1 MRRTQDTG
9 ATQTG
14 AGSHLAQPASAIPSP
29 ARIGRYAVLGMLGR
43 GGMGEV
49 YLGLDEQLARQVAIK
64 VLSRASEPAQVSG
77 RLRREALALAC
88 LAHPN
93 VVAIH
98 EVGEA
103 DGQVYLVMER
113 VDGAT
118 LRGWLSER
126 RRGVDE
132 VLAVMLQ
139 AGRGLAAAHAAGLI
153 HRDFKPENIM
163 IGADGRVRVMD
174 FGLACT
180 ATNPEAEI
188 TRTMV
193 SGRMQLL
200 DGATSAG
207 LGTPGYMAPE
217 QYMEVP
223 HDVRCDVFS
232 FCVVLFEALH
242 GQRPFPGEGFQAT
255 RESILRGALVR
266 VGRGEA
272 PAWLDAVI
280 HRGLLG
286 DPEQRWPSIDALLT
300 ALQRRSPPYR
310 RRALQGVGV
319 LALTAAVGLAGSA
332 ELGALGRADAEALA
346 EQLADER
353 LAAVEAIVGG
363 AAAHDEHE
371 LAEATFQA
379 FVSDPA
385 HRGTRALARAW
396 QRRGDQRLADGA
408 GEDALNAY
416 ARAYLEAREPAA
428 AAELMRTIGTVFR
441 DRWDGPALAQALA
454 TLRARGLDTP
464 ADAVLM
470 LDAALLQGDL
480 TGAAAL
486 AASDPAARAWAP
498 LLTTLAQAH
507 PGGRSSGKIVA
518 LPPGGA
524 AALVALDI
532 GGQEVALLDRSL
544 APIRRVRAEGRHLG
558 LVSGAP
564 WVQVFA
570 GGEAE
575 VLDLGG
581 AGGSPRSL
589 WRGPAE
595 RPIHL
600 AHALDLNRDGAPE
613 LLLSYRWPQLG
624 FHVLSGLGGPAA
636 TRAVAHAASDG
647 NGSELAA
654 VWSGDLDD
662 DGSQEVVAAFG
673 AWTAFDLRVFRAG
686 DDGGLELLARRR
698 FGHVTALTSLR
709 RGDERLLVVVNDEH
723 CPDPE
728 SFPIAP
734 HTGEVAGVH
743 LLRWDGAAL
752 LDAGLV
758 PLPRNATAP
767 IQSGGVAIAADLD
780 GDAVEELVVELVPAR
795 TTLLIR
801 QGEAG
806 LEHRLV
812 QGMRPLAAAQLDD
825 DPASELLV
833 RAGPDDALWVLGL
846 GDVNLPRLGP
856 APAPSRAVPSSLR
869 DPLLAQRWVRADE
882 LASVGLPAP
891 AAASLREVIGL
902 AADPVARRELQDH
915 AADLLVRAGDDAGAV
930 ALTRDADPDPSPA
943 ALARD
948 AAALAR
954 LGRYDEAH
962 AAAEAVLA
970 HPGRAPEQVAAVTV
984 LRDRFAALVPP
995 ASRLDLDFSGPLA
1008 PAWDIAR
1015 PASLRREAG
1024 GDGLHLMIASDM
1036 TPVAALP
1043 LTWDGGP
1050 LSLEFEVDVERL
1062 EYGACVWLAVVDRN
1076 DEVWLGA
1083 GVCAIGGG
1091 GRVLHIDR
1099 CMLGG
1104 RGWVEFAEREAP
1116 ADVTS
1121 RRVVARIAG
1130 FADGTAECSVADDV
1144 RRQYTSQVG
1153 AVSPVSGPL
1162 RLVLGAFVD
1171 HVEPTLALA
1180 TLRRVTIRGAGAAAT
1195 EARHSPQ
1202 ADAAHHLVEG
1212 DPLAALAALDTVVV
1226 SDPRDPLLRAL
1237 AANELR
1243 DLAELGGA
1251 VTELLPRLGDR
1262 SWRPDLALL
1271 LRTRPAAGMALQ
1283 QVAGSR
1289 LLPVMGFTWGSL
1301 RTHLRD
1307 PQSQR
1312 AVLAEL
1318 SGIDAMRPV
1327 APDERHALRR
1337 LLVLRAE
1344 LRQEIGDHAAAR
1356 SDLEAALAVPPVA
1369 TDADV
1374 EERVQAHLQLVRM
1387 LVALD
1392 PARARA
1398 HAHAAVAISAR
1409 PELVRDRL
1417 AAVPGLP

>member
-1 MRRTQDTG
+1 MP
-9 ATQTG
+9 ATAALT
-14 AGSHLAQPASAIPSP
+14 
-29 ARIGRYAVLGMLGR
+29 RIGRYTVLGLLGR

-49 YLGLDEQLARQVAIK
+49 YLGLDEQLERQVAIK
-64 VLSRASEPAQVSG
+64 VLSRGREPARISD
-77 RLRREALALAC
+77 RLQREALALAC

-93 VVAIH
+93 GVAIH

-103 DGQVYLVMER
+103 GGQVYLVMER

-118 LRGWLSER
+118 LRGWLGER
-126 RRGVDE
+126 RRSVDE

-180 ATNPEAEI
+180 SAGQETEI
-188 TRTMV
+188 TRTMP

-207 LGTPGYMAPE
+207 HGTPGYMAPE
-217 QYMEVP
+217 QYFELP
-223 HDVRCDVFS
+223 QDARCDVFS

-242 GQRPFPGEGFQAT
+242 GQRPFPGEGLQAT
-255 RESILRGALVR
+255 RESVLRGALIQVR
-266 VGRGEA
+266 RGEV
-272 PAWLDAVI
+272 PGWLDAVI
-280 HRGLLG
+280 RRGLLR
-286 DPEQRWPSIDALLT
+286 DPEERWPSVDALLT
-300 ALQRRSPPYR
+300 ALQGRPASYR
-310 RRALQGVGV
+310 RRALQGVGA
-319 LALTAAVGLAGSA
+319 LALTVAVGLAGSA
-332 ELGALGRADAEALA
+332 GLEELRRADAEARA
-346 EQLADER
+346 EQLADGR
-353 LAAVEAIVGG
+353 LAAALTIVGG
-363 AAAHDEHE
+363 AAAQGEHE
-371 LAEATFQA
+371 LAEASFQA

-385 HRGTRALARAW
+385 HRGTRALTRAW
-396 QRRGDQRLADGA
+396 QGRGDQRLAAGA
-408 GEDALNAY
+408 SEDALDAY

-428 AAELMRTIGTVFR
+428 AAALMRTIGAVFR
-441 DRWDGPALAQALA
+441 DRWDGPGLAQALA
-454 TLRARGLDTP
+454 TLRTRGLDLP
-464 ADAVLM
+464 ADAALM

-480 TGAAAL
+480 AGAASLVAG
-486 AASDPAARAWAP
+486 DPAMRAWAP
-498 LLTTLAQAH
+498 LLATLAHAR
-507 PGGRSSGKIVA
+507 PGGRSAAKIVA
-518 LPPGGA
+518 LPAGGA
-524 AALVALDI
+524 AALMALDI

-544 APIRRVRAEGRHLG
+544 APIRRARADGRHLG

-564 WVQVFA
+564 WVSVYADGQ
-570 GGEAE
+570 AE
-575 VLDLGG
+575 LLDLGT
-581 AGGSPRSL
+581 ADGSPRSL

-600 AHALDLNRDGAPE
+600 GHALDLDRDGARE
-613 LLLSYRWPQLG
+613 LLLSHRWPQLG
-624 FHVLSGLGGPAA
+624 FQVLSGLGGPAA
-636 TRAVAHAASDG
+636 TRAVAHVGSDTSGSALTAA
-647 NGSELAA
+647 
-654 VWSGDLDD
+654 WSGDLDG
-662 DGSQEVVAAFG
+662 DGSQEIVAAFG
-673 AWTAFDLRVFRAG
+673 PWTAFDLRVFRAG
-686 DDGGLELLARRR
+686 DDGGLRLLARRR

-709 RGDERLLVVVNDEH
+709 RGDERLLVAVNDEH
-723 CPDPE
+723 CPDPGL
-728 SFPIAP
+728 FPTAP

-752 LDAGLV
+752 IDAGLLA
-758 PLPRNATAP
+758 LPRGAATT
-767 IQSGGVAIAADLD
+767 IQTGGVAIAADLD

-812 QGMRPLAAAQLDD
+812 HGLRPLAAAQLDD
-825 DPASELLV
+825 DAASELLV
-833 RAGPDDALWVLGL
+833 RAGSDDALWALGL
-846 GDVNLPRLGP
+846 GDVDLPRLGP
-856 APAPSRAVPSSLR
+856 GPSPSRAVPASLR
-869 DPLLAQRWVRADE
+869 DPLLAERWVRADE

-902 AADPVARRELQDH
+902 AVDPDARRELQGH

-930 ALTRDADPDPSPA
+930 ALTRGVDPDPSA
-943 ALARD
+943 TALARE

-962 AAAEAVLA
+962 AAAGAVLA
-970 HPGRAPEQVAAVTV
+970 HPGRDAEQVLAATA
-984 LRDRFAALVPP
+984 LRARFEPLVAP
-995 ASRLDLDFSGPLA
+995 ASRLDLDFTGPLA

-1024 GDGLHLMIASDM
+1024 GGGLHLTIASD
-1036 TPVAALP
+1036 TAPVAELP

-1104 RGWVEFAEREAP
+1104 KGWVEFAEQEITGDA
-1116 ADVTS
+1116 AK
-1121 RRVVARIAG
+1121 RRVVARVAG
-1130 FADGTAECSVADDV
+1130 FADGTAECSVTDGA
-1144 RRQYTSQVG
+1144 RRHRTSQGG
-1153 AVSPVSGPL
+1153 AASPLPGPL
-1162 RLVLGAFVD
+1162 RLAIGAYVD
-1171 HVEPTLALA
+1171 HAEPTLALA
-1180 TLRRVTIRGAGAAAT
+1180 TLRRVTLRGAGAAAAGD
-1195 EARHSPQ
+1195 ERSPR
-1202 ADAAHHLVEG
+1202 AEAAHHLVEG
-1212 DPLAALAALDTVVV
+1212 DPLAALAALDRVVV

-1237 AANELR
+1237 AVNELR
-1243 DLAELGGA
+1243 DLSGLAGA
-1251 VTELLPRLGDR
+1251 ATELLPRLDERG
-1262 SWRPDLALL
+1262 WRPDLALL
-1271 LRTRPAAGMALQ
+1271 LRTRPAAAMALQ

-1307 PQSQR
+1307 PQAQR

-1318 SGIDAMRPV
+1318 GGLDSMQPV
-1327 APDERHALRR
+1327 TPEDRHALRR

-1344 LRQEIGDHAAAR
+1344 LRQAVGDAAALA
-1356 SDLEAALAVPPVA
+1356 DLEAALAVPPVA
-1369 TDADV
+1369 SDADV

-1392 PARARA
+1392 PARARV
-1398 HAHAAVAISAR
+1398 HADAAVAISAR

-1417 AAVPGLP
+1417 SAIPGLR